1 MGENIKVIVRCR
13 PLNEREKALKCKSI
27 VRIDSKVCSCSITN
41 PDAETKSKP
50 KVFSFD
56 GAYGVES
63 STENIYS
70 DLVFS
75 LVEVSIVASVNCT

>member
-13 PLNEREKALKCKSI
+13 PLNEREKALKCKNI
-27 VRIDSKVCSCSITN
+27 VKIDSKVCSCSITN
-41 PDAETKSKP
+41 PDPAETKSKP

-63 STENIYS
+63 TTENIYS

-75 LVEVSIVASVNCT
+75 LVEVSIVVSV